1 MIASLYD
8 LFCIFHIAGIA
19 VKDNRQVKFF
29 RQLHHPHRLSV
40 ALRVGA
46 SEVAKKVYTIDTFKS
61 HDNGVDQMDKFTT
74 LSIFAENVK
83 GYDNIVAIAGKSE
96 EIIPALRLEVGVV
109 FIDGWHEYEQVKK
122 DIEVCGPKLKEGGI
136 MIFHDFASYHNH
148 VGRAVKELGVQYWN
162 PIPQLAVVVKKG
174 EANAFN

>member
-1 MIASLYD
+1 MLSKPLPSST
-8 LFCIFHIAGIA
+8 HG
-19 VKDNRQVKFF
+19 
-29 RQLHHPHRLSV
+29 QLSYCENLT
-40 ALRVGA
+40 AKLLLT
-46 SEVAKKVYTIDTFKS
+46 SE
-61 HDNGVDQMDKFTT
+61 Q
-74 LSIFAENVK
+74 
-83 GYDNIVAIAGKSE
+83 KSE

>member
-1 MIASLYD
+1 MRKHWSTVFGYFEERDCKVVRDLCAGEVVLEIGSLCGRSTMCIA
-8 LFCIFHIAGIA
+8 
-19 VKDNRQVKFF
+19 
-29 RQLHHPHRLSV
+29 
-40 ALRVGA
+40 
-46 SEVAKKVYTIDTFKS
+46 EVAKKVYTIDTFKS

-96 EIIPALRLEVGVV
+96 EIVPALRLEVGVV